1 MGGKFADG
9 SFLCCFTGSRCPV
22 NHPLHKTRNVAP
34 YLNDHALDQRCN
46 ATVCNITSS
55 LVVGEQHGLEN
66 GMCAGEMLWSY
77 AHMHSGAI
85 KASMFIN
92 GKKHCENVPTVGTDL
107 NNTPG
112 NEAGFL
118 VRMSECVN
126 ENKYGNKVRVNKGDV
141 VTIEALYD
149 VDDSSTRYAPFTGGK
164 HGGIMALFFSVLH
177 CDPGTW
183 GERYV
188 CRNKQCL
195 GVGKGKHLDKSEPQW
210 NTIEDCTKECSDDS
224 PDFLRPCINSLFQCG
239 RNREDL
245 HYHKELRQCTSAG
258 IGGAFGLSELPIVWQ
273 TQHRSDCR
281 NSEGC

>member
-1 MGGKFADG
+1 MG
-9 SFLCCFTGSRCPV
+9 RCPV
-22 NHPLHKTRNVAP
+22 NHPENRTTKEYRMNYTIEWTRSLTDYKNMRLHAFDLGGDFVKNQNFIDGLSEWNVAP
-34 YLNDHALDQRCN
+34 YLNDPALDQRCN

-55 LVVGEQHGLEN
+55 LVVGEQHCLDS

-149 VDDSSTRYAPFTGGK
+149 VDDSSTRYAPFSGGK
-164 HGGIMALFFSVLH
+164 HGGIMALFFPSFTATQAHGENAMSAATSNALAWARASISISMNH
-177 CDPGTW
+177 NGTPLKTA
-183 GERYV
+183 R
-188 CRNKQCL
+188 RNAAMI
-195 GVGKGKHLDKSEPQW
+195 HL
-210 NTIEDCTKECSDDS
+210 
-224 PDFLRPCINSLFQCG
+224 
-239 RNREDL
+239 
-245 HYHKELRQCTSAG
+245 TS
-258 IGGAFGLSELPIVWQ
+258 
-273 TQHRSDCR
+273 
-281 NSEGC
+281 